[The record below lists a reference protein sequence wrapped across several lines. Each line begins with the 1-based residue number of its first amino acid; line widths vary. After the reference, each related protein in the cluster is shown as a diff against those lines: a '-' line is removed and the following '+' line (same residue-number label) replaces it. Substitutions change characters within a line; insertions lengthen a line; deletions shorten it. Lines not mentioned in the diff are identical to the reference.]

1 MTDKLVE
8 LIAKYFKK
16 LNPNSNYII
25 ATQLAGY
32 LRNNGVT
39 LQQWIPVSE
48 RLPNDGED
56 VLLYDKNFAFADIGT
71 YYKCG
76 SRTSR
81 NPKPCFVV
89 IGRRHPIDDYTHWM
103 PIEPPK
109 EGE

>member
-25 ATQLAGY
+25 ATQLAGH

-48 RLPNDGED
+48 RLPEESGRYWVWLKFHVRDRVLECPDVQRFVAELNAFMADGIQSID
-56 VLLYDKNFAFADIGT
+56 V
-71 YYKCG
+71 
-76 SRTSR
+76 
-81 NPKPCFVV
+81 
-89 IGRRHPIDDYTHWM
+89 THWM
-103 PIEPPK
+103 PIVPPK

>member
-39 LQQWIPVSE
+39 LQRWIPVSE
-48 RLPNDGED
+48 RLPKERGKYLVWGEIS
-56 VLLYDKNFAFADIGT
+56 VRDKIYHFADVQVF
-71 YYKCG
+71 
-76 SRTSR
+76 SPDL
-81 NPKPCFVV
+81 NAFVMDG
-89 IGRRHPIDDYTHWM
+89 IKSDYITHWM

>member
-1 MTDKLVE
+1 MTDNLVE

-25 ATQLAGY
+25 ATQLAGH

-48 RLPNDGED
+48 RLPEESGRYWVWLKFYVRDRVLECPDVQRFVAELNAFMADG
-56 VLLYDKNFAFADIGT
+56 IQ
-71 YYKCG
+71 
-76 SRTSR
+76 SRE
-81 NPKPCFVV
+81 V
-89 IGRRHPIDDYTHWM
+89 THWM